1 MGEVGGGDESSFVV
15 SFFWPGVWEID
26 VEAIDGFVGDEVGYE
41 VGGVGSDEAYVCQV
55 PSANTVDGVA
65 VVFVSPFDTEEIV
78 VGVCFGLVEEEGPFS
93 GADFDVEC
101 GWTSENVGKIDSAIQ
116 IFGF

>member
-1 MGEVGGGDESSFVV
+1 MV

-26 VEAIDGFVGDEVGYE
+26 VEAIDRFVGDEVGYE
-41 VGGVGSDEAYVCQV
+41 LCGVGVYDAYVCQV

-78 VGVCFGLVEEEGPFS
+78 VWVGFALVEQEGSFS
-93 GADFDVEC
+93 GADFDMDGV
-101 GWTSENVGKIDSAIQ
+101 WTSENAGKIDSVIQ
-116 IFGF
+116 IFWF